1 MFNAKQCIDSSAET
15 SLMPPQA
22 TTTPLLLL
30 LWWYTS
36 SSTTI
41 TIFWRFFLAFF
52 QGQAKLATWFSIGCQ
67 AKHHSPQEYT
77 IDVARLTLKMD
88 HFEGMCYYLPLLVLV
103 YCCCCKRNIEL
114 YFFFFFDQKKLYN
127 CLASHSVCGGK
138 YKSAK

>member
-36 SSTTI
+36 KVVPPPSP
-41 TIFWRFFLAFF
+41 FFGGFF
-52 QGQAKLATWFSIGCQ
+52 QHFFKAKQNQQLGFRLAVRLNIT
-67 AKHHSPQEYT
+67 PQEYT
-77 IDVARLTLKMD
+77 IDVERLTLKMD

-114 YFFFFFDQKKLYN
+114 YFFFFFDQKKN
-127 CLASHSVCGGK
+127 CVCGGK